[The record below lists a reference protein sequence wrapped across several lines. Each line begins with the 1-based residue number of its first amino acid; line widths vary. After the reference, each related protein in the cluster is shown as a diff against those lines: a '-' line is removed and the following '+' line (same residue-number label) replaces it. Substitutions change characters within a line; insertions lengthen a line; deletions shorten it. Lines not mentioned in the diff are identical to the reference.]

1 MAAFSLVSGDNT
13 GADSVGNITFSKIRI
28 FFTGYLIKSVLLIY
42 HSMLVTKPV
51 NFFFFFLPWPF
62 YLLVKSPGH
71 KEYIYHQGIIKVL
84 FDISRETDYI
94 FSFHETLKNLCLSV
108 MPRNLQLLTT
118 FQPPKLDYWI
128 LQLGEISTF

>member
-51 NFFFFFLPWPF
+51 NFFFFFAMAIL
-62 YLLVKSPGH
+62 SSS
-71 KEYIYHQGIIKVL
+71 KV
-84 FDISRETDYI
+84 SRTQRV
-94 FSFHETLKNLCLSV
+94 HLSSG
-108 MPRNLQLLTT
+108 NYKGSL
-118 FQPPKLDYWI
+118 
-128 LQLGEISTF
+128 